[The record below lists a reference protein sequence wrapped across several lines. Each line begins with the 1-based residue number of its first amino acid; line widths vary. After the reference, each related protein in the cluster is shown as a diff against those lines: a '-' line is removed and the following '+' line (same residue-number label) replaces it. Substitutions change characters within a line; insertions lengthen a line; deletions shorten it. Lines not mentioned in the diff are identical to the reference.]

1 MDFNKL
7 FNIPFPILK
16 QLAQEMDI
24 PSTRSKKELIQ
35 KMVECFKEYEDY
47 KAQTDNKYKIIK
59 QLGERG
65 KEGTT
70 YLVSTPDGQE
80 YAMKT
85 FRKHKSALTLK
96 HEVKLQKIAGKAEIS
111 PQVIDKD
118 LISKYIVMTK
128 MDYHL
133 IDLMKKQKGIL
144 RQIQQKQIIEIFKKL
159 DEIRIFHA
167 DANILN
173 YMIKDGKIY
182 IIDFGMSK
190 IIDDGLIK
198 KLGTSTPN
206 LNIMTLGLV
215 LKLKELGCPPE
226 SYKTLKKII
235 SNENIKQFNL

>member
-1 MDFNKL
+1 
-7 FNIPFPILK
+7 
-16 QLAQEMDI
+16 
-24 PSTRSKKELIQ
+24 
-35 KMVECFKEYEDY
+35 
-47 KAQTDNKYKIIK
+47 
-59 QLGERG
+59 
-65 KEGTT
+65 
-70 YLVSTPDGQE
+70 
-80 YAMKT
+80 
-85 FRKHKSALTLK
+85 
-96 HEVKLQKIAGKAEIS
+96 
-111 PQVIDKD
+111 
-118 LISKYIVMTK
+118 MTK

-133 IDLMKKQKGIL
+133 IDVMKKQKGIL
-144 RQIQQKQIIEIFKKL
+144 KQIQQKQILEIFKKL
-159 DEIRIFHA
+159 DEIGIFHA